1 MTRKINGDQLRA
13 DIDSGR
19 TGDKVD
25 FPDPAAA
32 PLPTDAEAGGQ
43 GTRFSSERRPEQ
55 HKRSASLGLWIYAG
69 VVLAIGLAAM
79 VLTWLAL
86 QSR

>member
-1 MTRKINGDQLRA
+1 MSGKLNGEQLRA

-32 PLPTDAEAGGQ
+32 PLATDAEAGGQ
-43 GTRFSSERRPEQ
+43 GTDFPSERAPDQLE
-55 HKRSASLGLWIYAG
+55 RSGFAGFWIYVGFVLIIGVAA
-69 VVLAIGLAAM
+69 VVLI
-79 VLTWLAL
+79 WLEL
-86 QSR
+86 RSR

>member
-1 MTRKINGDQLRA
+1 MSREINGEQLRA

-32 PLPTDAEAGGQ
+32 PLATDAEAGGQ
-43 GTRFSSERRPEQ
+43 GTVFSSERRPDQ
-55 HKRSASLGLWIYAG
+55 HKRSGPAGFWIYLGL
-69 VVLAIGLAAM
+69 VLAIGAAAV
-79 VLTWLAL
+79 VLIQLAL
-86 QSR
+86 Q

>member
-1 MTRKINGDQLRA
+1 MRREITGEQLRA

-32 PLPTDAEAGGQ
+32 PLATDAEAGGQ
-43 GTRFSSERRPEQ
+43 GTVFPSERRPDQ
-55 HKRSASLGLWIYAG
+55 HERSGFGGLWVYVG
-69 VVLAIGLAAM
+69 VVLAIGLAAT
-79 VLTWLAL
+79 VLVWLAL
-86 QSR
+86 QAT

>member
-1 MTRKINGDQLRA
+1 MGRKINGEQLRA

-19 TGDKVD
+19 TGDKVA

-32 PLPTDAEAGGQ
+32 PLATDAEAGGQ
-43 GTRFSSERRPEQ
+43 GTVFPSERRPEQ
-55 HKRSASLGLWIYAG
+55 HEQSGPAGFWIYIG
-69 VVLAIGLAAM
+69 FTLAIGLAAV
-79 VLTWLAL
+79 VLIWLTR